1 MKPITKKKIR
11 QLEQK
16 LITEFVPTIA
26 RPLPI
31 AKPKAKKGRGKP
43 DDKIGKI
50 ALSYPVELAIVSKFA
65 YDKTIEAL
73 MDSESD
79 SSGADTFKGGERY
92 LFWYA
97 CSRSSMKPIEAM
109 LKRFGI
115 TNVKVSF
122 HPPEEG

>member
-1 MKPITKKKIR
+1 MKTIAKKKIR

-16 LITEFVPTIA
+16 LITEFVPNVS
-26 RPLPI
+26 RPMPI
-31 AKPKAKKGRGKP
+31 AKSKTKKGKGKP
-43 DDKIGKI
+43 DNRPGKI

-79 SSGADTFKGGERY
+79 SSGADTFKGGERV

-97 CSRSSMKPIEAM
+97 CSRSSVKPVEAM

-115 TNVKVSF
+115 TNIKVSF
-122 HPPEEG
+122 YPPEEI

>member
-1 MKPITKKKIR
+1 MKPIAKKKIR
-11 QLEQK
+11 QLEQE

-43 DDKIGKI
+43 DSRPGKI
-50 ALSYPVELAIVSKFA
+50 ALSYPVELAIVSKFT

-79 SSGADTFKGGERY
+79 SSGADAFKGGERY

-97 CSRSSMKPIEAM
+97 CSRSSVKPIEAM

-122 HPPEEG
+122 YPPEEI